1 MRMSASDVIGL
12 LTLIV
17 AVATLLVSVAVFFYT
32 IGKDIGKKR

>member
-1 MRMSASDVIGL
+1 MRMSLSDVMGL

-17 AVATLLVSVAVFFYT
+17 AAATLTVTVAVFFYT

>member
-1 MRMSASDVIGL
+1 MSLSDVIGL